1 MARPCAFMTFL
12 VLRSYYWSTC
22 SLGCE
27 LPQTYNLRS
36 KRTLTL
42 FTQMR
47 RLSLLSYLKNRKK
60 FAFPLE
66 KVDAQQ
72 FQKAPVIPAP
82 CPAEAD
88 PAVPD
93 PHHLF
98 LGRQPSQ
105 TYSSLASTRGSMTCN
120 PVRQSRQSAGNTS
133 VYQILIFLFISV
145 ANKIAVMKYQ

>member
-82 CPAEAD
+82 CPAGAD

-93 PHHLF
+93 PLQLF

-105 TYSSLASTRGSMTCN
+105 THSSLASTRGSI
-120 PVRQSRQSAGNTS
+120 PAILSDRAGR
-133 VYQILIFLFISV
+133 VLEIPLYIRYLYFYLYQQLTKL
-145 ANKIAVMKYQ
+145 QL